1 MKIIC
6 ADGHVK
12 DVKAFVEKAFAM
24 LDSAGV
30 SGQILDR
37 RTIID
42 RKHLELAYRQASRR
56 FRSDSKMSRTLAT
69 EFMLYLAGTHQ
80 IGVAKSRVGV
90 GADTDGLMFVLLEGP
105 EFDLGPLFSEFGLKE
120 CGESYAKDVPALL
133 KRLGVP
139 ETLADGKDVEKARS
153 AVYEHVAMVN
163 VAK

>member
-1 MKIIC
+1 
-6 ADGHVK
+6 
-12 DVKAFVEKAFAM
+12 M

-30 SGQILDR
+30 SDAV
-37 RTIID
+37 ID
-42 RKHLELAYRQASRR
+42 RKHLELAYRQALRR
-56 FRSDSKMSRTLAT
+56 FRSESKMSRTLAT

-90 GADTDGLMFVLLEGP
+90 GADTDRLMFVLLEGP
-105 EFDLGPLFSEFGLKE
+105 EFDLGPLFSEFGLKP
-120 CGESYAKDVPALL
+120 CKESYAQDVPALL

-139 ETLADGKDVEKARS
+139 ETLANGEDTEKAKS